1 MTASS
6 HKKMF
11 KQLKNKPEKLKKYK
25 KFNAPKE
32 RSSGVNLRPCRIC
45 GRVGPGHIQ
54 AYDLHICRQC
64 FRENAKKLGFKK
76 YR

>member
-25 KFNAPKE
+25 KFNAPKK
-32 RSSGVNLRPCRIC
+32 RTTGINLRPCKLC
-45 GRVGPGHIQ
+45 GRIGGNIQ
-54 AYDLHICRQC
+54 AYGLNICRQC